1 MPILTFSFDN
11 TYARELNGFYS
22 EWQPE
27 VAPQPSLLYFNR
39 ELALELGAQLH
50 SDAPADLAQVFS
62 GNALPAGA
70 APLAQAYA
78 GHQFGGFSPQLG
90 DGRALLLG
98 EVVDA
103 QGLRRDIAFKG
114 SGRTPFSRGG
124 DGKAAVGPM
133 LREVII
139 GEAMHGLGIPSTR
152 ALAVVATGTPV
163 FREMPLPG
171 AVLTRVAQSH
181 LRVGTFEFFA
191 ARQLTDET
199 RRLAD
204 YAIARHGSAPQLE
217 EFAGLADVSEN
228 VAGGDAQRYLAFFKG
243 VAQRQAQLIA
253 QWMQV
258 GFIHGVMNTD
268 NMTISGETIDY
279 GPCAFMENYD
289 PLTVFSSI
297 DQHGRYAYGNQPAI
311 AQWNLARLAETLLP
325 LMGENEDQALADLG
339 SALDQFLS
347 DYDAAWLVGMRKKM
361 GLRDLSSNLQLS
373 ASGEAGPGGIAGC
386 SERADVEL
394 IQAWLDVLQT
404 GGADFT
410 LAWRYLAD
418 AAEGQT
424 ERLRSLFV
432 EQAPLEAWLEKWAQ
446 RCAQEDAVLGG
457 AQSQNEPAEQ
467 TEQPEAA
474 GQARAERMRSV
485 NPWLIARNHQVEA
498 ALAAASERA
507 DLAPLNRLLAA
518 LKDPFTENAE
528 FADLA
533 RPAPKAEA
541 ACYKTYCGT

>member
-1 MPILTFSFDN
+1 MPTLTFFFDN

-27 VAPQPSLLYFNR
+27 AVPAPSLLYFNR
-39 ELALELGAQLH
+39 ELALALGAQLH
-50 SDAPADLAQVFS
+50 SDAPDDLAQVFS
-62 GNALPAGA
+62 GNAVPDGA
-70 APLAQAYA
+70 MPLAQAYA

-98 EVVDA
+98 EVLDVE
-103 QGLRRDIAFKG
+103 GRRRDIAFKG

-152 ALAVVATGTPV
+152 ALAVVATGAPV
-163 FREMPLPG
+163 FRETPLPG

-191 ARQLTDET
+191 ARRLTEEVK
-199 RRLAD
+199 RLAD
-204 YAIARHGSAPQLE
+204 YAIARHD
-217 EFAGLADVSEN
+217 AGAMSD
-228 VAGGDAQRYLAFFKG
+228 DQPYLAFFKG
-243 VAQRQAQLIA
+243 VAARQAALIA

-268 NMTISGETIDY
+268 NMSISGETIDY
-279 GPCAFMENYD
+279 GPCAFMESYD

-325 LMGENEDQALADLG
+325 LMADEDQALADLG
-339 SALDQFLS
+339 AALDTFLS
-347 DYDAAWLVGMRKKM
+347 DYDAAWLAGMRKKA
-361 GLRDLSSNLQLS
+361 GLC
-373 ASGEAGPGGIAGC
+373 EVAGV
-386 SERADVEL
+386 SDRADVEL
-394 IQAWLDVLQT
+394 IQTWLDLLQT

-418 AAEGQT
+418 AAEGKT

-432 EQAPLEAWLEKWAQ
+432 EQAPLEHWLAGWAQ
-446 RCAQEDAVLGG
+446 RCAEEDAAVGVAVFGG
-457 AQSQNEPAEQ
+457 DAENAAQLAQ
-467 TEQPEAA
+467 A
-474 GQARAERMRSV
+474 GQARAQRMRGV

-498 ALAAASERA
+498 ALVAASERG
-507 DLAPLNRLLAA
+507 DLAPLNRLLTA
-518 LKDPFTENAE
+518 LKAPFTENAE
-528 FADLA
+528 FDDLA
-533 RPAPKAEA
+533 RPAAKAVA
-541 ACYKTYCGT
+541 ACYKTFCGT

>member
-1 MPILTFSFDN
+1 MPTLTFSFDN

-27 VAPQPSLLYFNR
+27 AAPQPSLLYFNR

-50 SDAPADLAQVFS
+50 SEAPDDLAQVFS

-98 EVVDA
+98 EVVDK
-103 QGLRRDIAFKG
+103 QGQRRDIAFKG

-133 LREVII
+133 LREVIV
-139 GEAMHGLGIPSTR
+139 GEAMTGLGIPSTR
-152 ALAVVATGTPV
+152 ALAVVATGAPV
-163 FREMPLPG
+163 FRETPLPG

-191 ARQLTDET
+191 ARRLTDET

-204 YAIARHGSAPQLE
+204 YALARHGAAAVSA
-217 EFAGLADVSEN
+217 ADVSSSV
-228 VAGGDAQRYLAFFKG
+228 VADGDSPYLAFFKG

-325 LMGENEDQALADLG
+325 LMGDEDQALADLG
-339 SALDQFLS
+339 AVLDKFLS
-347 DYDAAWLVGMRKKM
+347 DYDAAWLAGMRKKA
-361 GLRDLSSNLQLS
+361 GLRAFAES
-373 ASGEAGPGGIAGC
+373 AAGARAGEGGDG

-446 RCAQEDAVLGG
+446 RCAQEDAALSGQVEH
-457 AQSQNEPAEQ
+457 A
-467 TEQPEAA
+467 EQPEAA
-474 GQARAERMRSV
+474 GQARAERMRQV

-518 LKDPFTENAE
+518 LKAPFTENAE
-528 FADLA
+528 FVDLA